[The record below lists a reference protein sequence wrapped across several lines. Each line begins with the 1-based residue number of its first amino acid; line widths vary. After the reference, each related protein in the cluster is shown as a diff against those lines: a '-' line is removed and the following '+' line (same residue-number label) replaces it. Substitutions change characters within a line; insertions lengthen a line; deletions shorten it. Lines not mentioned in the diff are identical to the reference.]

1 MFAFIIRRIFQAVAV
16 MAVVSMISF
25 SLFNYVGDP
34 VDNMVGQ
41 EATLEQRAR
50 IRDKLGLDDPFIVQY
65 ARFVSNAVQGEF
77 GISYR
82 IKRPVSAIIV
92 ERIPA
97 TIELVAVSAVIAFP
111 PACRCPIDPIWVHRR
126 RHARLFGATGV

>member
-1 MFAFIIRRIFQAVAV
+1 MFSFIARRFLQALGV

-50 IRDKLGLDDPFIVQY
+50 IRDKLGLDDPFLSQY
-65 ARFVSNAVQGEF
+65 LRFVGNAVQGEF
-77 GISYR
+77 DVQ
-82 IKRPVSAIIV
+82 KNW
-92 ERIPA
+92 
-97 TIELVAVSAVIAFP
+97 
-111 PACRCPIDPIWVHRR
+111 CRD
-126 RHARLFGATGV
+126 AAGV